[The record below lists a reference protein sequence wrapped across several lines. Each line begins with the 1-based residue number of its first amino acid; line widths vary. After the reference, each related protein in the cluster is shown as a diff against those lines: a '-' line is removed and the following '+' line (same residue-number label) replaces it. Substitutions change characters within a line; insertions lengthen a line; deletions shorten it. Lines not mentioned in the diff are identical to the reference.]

1 MQPVSETGCTY
12 LSRSLHFLYH
22 KDKERDMSA
31 FPPNFL
37 WGAATAAYQVEGA
50 YNEDGKGPSIW
61 DIFSHQPGTTYQGTN
76 GDVAVD
82 HYHRVKED
90 VQLMA
95 EMGLQSYRFSI
106 SWPRLLPNGRGEI
119 NEAGIQFYSDLIDD
133 LLAHNIEPMITLYH
147 WDLPQALQDEGG
159 WEARSTAEAF
169 EEYARLCYARF
180 GSRVKKWATFN
191 ETIVFIGHGYIT
203 GNHPPSVRNPARA
216 IQACHHVFIA
226 HALAIKAFRGMGIN
240 GEIGFVNVLQP
251 HSPLTNSPEDKTA
264 SDLADAIHTHWFYDP
279 VLKGHYPA
287 ELLAQ
292 SQALWGVPR
301 FAPGDDELLRKNRC
315 DFIGLNYYRRETVSA
330 QPPVE
335 KVSGEQGV
343 EGLFYF
349 VRNPQSTYTE
359 WGWEIWPQGLTD
371 GIMMIKERY
380 GDIPI
385 YITENGLG
393 AVDPIVDGEI
403 VDDPRIDFLRMH
415 IDALEKAIAL
425 GADVRGYY
433 PWSFIDLL
441 SWLNGYK
448 KQYGF
453 VYVDHKK
460 NLARQRKKSFFWYQD
475 VIASRGENR

>member
-1 MQPVSETGCTY
+1 
-12 LSRSLHFLYH
+12 
-22 KDKERDMSA
+22 MSA
-31 FPPNFL
+31 FPQNFL

-82 HYHRVKED
+82 HYHRFKED
-90 VQLMA
+90 VELMA

-106 SWPRLLPNGRGEI
+106 SWPRLLPEGRGEI
-119 NEAGIQFYSDLIDD
+119 NEAGVKFYSDLIDA

-169 EEYARLCYARF
+169 EEYARLCYSRF

-203 GNHPPSVRNPARA
+203 GSHPPSVRNPVRA
-216 IQACHHVFIA
+216 IQACHHVFVA
-226 HALAIKAFRGMGIN
+226 HAMAVKAFRGMEIK

-251 HSPLTNSPEDKTA
+251 HSPLTNSAEDIAATE
-264 SDLADAIHTHWFYDP
+264 LADAIHTHWLYDP
-279 VLKGHYPA
+279 VLKGRYPD

-292 SQALWGVPR
+292 TQALWGVPR
-301 FAPGDDELLRKNRC
+301 FAPGDDELLRNNRC

-330 QPPVE
+330 QPPKE

-349 VRNPQSTYTE
+349 VRNPKSVYTE

-380 GDIPI
+380 GDIPV

-393 AVDPIVDGEI
+393 AVDPIIDGEV
-403 VDDPRIDFLRMH
+403 VDDPRIDFLRVH

-453 VYVDHKK
+453 VYVDHKQ
-460 NLARQRKKSFFWYQD
+460 NLARKRKKSFFWYKD